1 MSALKEIDVR
11 IYLGKHNVLLSEE
24 RYKELKEREK
34 LLTLDFHYAAREN
47 YTLADSRF
55 AVFWNG
61 EKIKDITPKNY
72 DQIKESFQVKPI
84 AGKNTLEFKGLGE
97 R

>member
-1 MSALKEIDVR
+1 M
-11 IYLGKHNVLLSEE
+11 
-24 RYKELKEREK
+24 
-34 LLTLDFHYAAREN
+34 
-47 YTLADSRF
+47 
-55 AVFWNG
+55 FWNG

-72 DQIKESFQVKPI
+72 DQIKESFEVKPI